1 MRIGILTL
9 SFHVNYGGIL
19 QAYALQTVLKRMGHD
34 VVVITTPLV
43 KRHIS
48 LLHKAFAYPK
58 RFVLKYLL
66 GQKNII
72 IRYEHYF
79 NESNLL
85 VQRNTDKFVR
95 SYIYSHEVNHLSDL
109 EEHDFDAFVVGS
121 DQVWRKMYFTGSKA
135 EPLVNAFLQFAE
147 GWDVKRV
154 AYAPSFGTDDWE
166 YSLQDTVD
174 CASLIK
180 LFDALSVREQSAVR
194 LCRQHLG
201 VNVQHVLDPTL
212 LLEPQDYVNL
222 IRRNHTPHSQ
232 GNMHCYILDA
242 TVEKNKLID
251 YIAAKRQLVPFWVG
265 ADTYNLQVSE
275 SDRIQP
281 PVEQW
286 LQAFRE
292 AAYVVTDSFHAC
304 VFSILFRKPFV
315 VYGNKDRGMTRF
327 QSLLSMLGLEERLIT
342 GLDGYEHL
350 GDIDYDAVYSK
361 LNKLRENSLNFLKE
375 ALGNG

>member
-43 KRHIS
+43 KSHIS

-265 ADTYNLQVSE
+265 VDTYNLQVSE

-327 QSLLSMLGLEERLIT
+327 QSLLSMFGLEERLIT